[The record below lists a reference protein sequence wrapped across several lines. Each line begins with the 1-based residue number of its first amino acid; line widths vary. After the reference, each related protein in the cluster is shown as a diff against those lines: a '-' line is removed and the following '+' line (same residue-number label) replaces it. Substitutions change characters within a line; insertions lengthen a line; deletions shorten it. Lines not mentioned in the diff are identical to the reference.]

1 MFLPLPNKYI
11 SEREDYTEPAK
22 SSEAWAWLWEQRILL
37 KKKPTQRE
45 IAKHLCWSRHKVREL
60 LTDFS
65 TFCEQYFTKKCTR
78 SGPIGEEFTGGVEQN
93 STKTPPKPHQKVNQN
108 SPKNDQLTLESPVA
122 SSDPEAS
129 KRKSKLINLIN
140 TISVPLGSGVNKDH
154 ITSKVVEVFNF
165 WYQYNTGAR
174 SFRKDQVKVIR
185 SALRSYTIHDI
196 KLVITYVH
204 KGDNWWTKNNTKLT
218 SILRDKNLPSILEE
232 AELWQPK
239 QPQQPQ
245 QPQQQSKPK
254 GIDFSI

>member
-22 SSEAWAWLWEQRILL
+22 SSEAWAWLWQQRIIL

-65 TFCEQYFTKKCTR
+65 TFCGLYFTKKCTNNR
-78 SGPIGEEFTGGVEQN
+78 PLGDEFMGSVEQTT
-93 STKTPPKPHQKVNQN
+93 TKTQPKTNQKVNQK
-108 SPKNDQLTLESPVA
+108 SPQTDQLSLESTA
-122 SSDPEAS
+122 DTSDPEAS
-129 KRKSKLINLIN
+129 KRKNKLINLIN
-140 TISVPLGSGVNKDH
+140 SISVPLGAGINKEH
-154 ITSKVVEVFNF
+154 ITEKVVEVFNF
-165 WYQYNTGAR
+165 WYQYNTSAR
-174 SFRKDQVKVIR
+174 SLRKDQVKVIR

-204 KGDNWWTKNNTKLT
+204 EGNNWWTQNNTKIT

-232 AELWQPK
+232 AELWKPKQQQQQQPK
-239 QPQQPQ
+239 NNNNPNR
-245 QPQQQSKPK
+245 
-254 GIDFSI
+254 INFSI